1 MSATL
6 VARAL
11 GASHGARTL
20 FTGVDL
26 VVAPGEVV
34 GLTGSNGAGKTT
46 LLRLLAGE
54 EAPQEGEVSLTP
66 DQALVVHLEQEVR
79 RAASAESVAE
89 HLRRRCGA
97 TAAEQA
103 LAAGADAL
111 ERGSPGADEAYATA
125 LERWLAA
132 GAADVDERAAAA
144 LDEVGLGGVDPA
156 TPVAALSGGQAARAS
171 LAALLLVRADVLLL
185 DEPTNDLDLAGLERL
200 EAFVTGQRAGAVVV
214 SHDRAFLAAC
224 ATSVLELD
232 AAQQRWG
239 HYRGGYDAYL
249 AERAVERTHARAR
262 YEEYASTRQSL
273 LDRARTQR
281 SWMDKGVRTAVA
293 KGDPDKNIRA
303 RHRESSEKQAA
314 KARQTDRRIERLEE
328 VAEPR
333 KEWQLRYA
341 IASAPRSG
349 RAVAGARGAVVA
361 RGALRLGPLDLDV
374 DAGDRIALTG
384 ANGAGKT
391 TVLELLL
398 GRLGPGELVAGSAGL
413 GTSVVLGEVDQARA
427 VLGATSP
434 QASLADAFGAAA
446 PDMASAD
453 VRTLL
458 AKFGLR
464 ADHVG
469 REVAS
474 LSPGERTRAELALLS
489 ARAVNL
495 VVLDEPTN
503 HLDTPAIEAL
513 EEALEAYAGTLLMVT
528 HDRRTLA
535 AVRTTRRWHV
545 GGGTVTET

>member
-1 MSATL
+1 MTATL
-6 VARAL
+6 LARGL

-34 GLTGSNGAGKTT
+34 GLTGANGAGKTT

-66 DQALVVHLEQEVR
+66 GQALVVHLEQEVA

-97 TAAEQA
+97 AAADDA

-111 ERGSPGADEAYATA
+111 ERGSPGADDAYATA

-132 GAADVDERAAAA
+132 GVADVDERAAAA
-144 LDEVGLGGVDPA
+144 LDEVGLAGVDPA
-156 TPVAALSGGQAARAS
+156 TPVAALSGGQAARAG

-200 EAFVTGQRAGAVVV
+200 EAFVAGQRAGVVVV

-232 AAQQRWG
+232 TAQQRWG
-239 HYRGGYDAYL
+239 HYRGGYEAYL
-249 AERAVERTHARAR
+249 AEREVDRAHARAR
-262 YEEYASTRQSL
+262 YEEYASTRQTL
-273 LDRARTQR
+273 VDRARTQR
-281 SWMDKGVRTAVA
+281 SWMDKGVRSAVA

-314 KARQTDRRIERLEE
+314 KAHQTDRRLQRLEE

-349 RAVAGARGAVVA
+349 RAVASARGAVVV

-398 GRLGPGELVAGSAGL
+398 GRLGPDELVAGSAGL
-413 GTSVVLGEVDQARA
+413 GASVALGEVDQARS
-427 VLGATSP
+427 VLGAG
-434 QASLADAFGAAA
+434 ASLADALGAAV

-513 EEALEAYAGTLLMVT
+513 EEALEAYDGTLVMVT

-545 GGGTVTET
+545 GGGTVTEA